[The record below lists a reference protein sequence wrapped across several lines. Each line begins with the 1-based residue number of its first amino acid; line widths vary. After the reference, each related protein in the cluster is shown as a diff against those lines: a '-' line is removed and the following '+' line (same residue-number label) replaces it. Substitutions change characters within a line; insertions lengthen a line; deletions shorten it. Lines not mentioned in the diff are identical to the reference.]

1 MGDKN
6 KTAGFYFRITDEDKN
21 LLKLRAKEHGVT
33 ISEFILQQTLGE
45 KTVYRQKDILRE
57 LENIAVRDS
66 KVDNNINQIA
76 KILNTNYKNLDDIV
90 IKDLYKLLDKYIKSQ
105 EELSKN
111 IRSMYRLLSR

>member
-1 MGDKN
+1 MGKKN

-21 LLKLRAKEHGVT
+21 SLNLKAKEYGVT
-33 ISEFILQQTLGE
+33 ISEFILQQTLGK
-45 KTVYRQKDILRE
+45 KTVYKQKEIIRE
-57 LENIAVRDS
+57 LENIAVRDN

-76 KILNTNYKNLDDIV
+76 KILNTNYKNFDNIM

-111 IRSMYRLLSR
+111 IRSMYRLLSQ